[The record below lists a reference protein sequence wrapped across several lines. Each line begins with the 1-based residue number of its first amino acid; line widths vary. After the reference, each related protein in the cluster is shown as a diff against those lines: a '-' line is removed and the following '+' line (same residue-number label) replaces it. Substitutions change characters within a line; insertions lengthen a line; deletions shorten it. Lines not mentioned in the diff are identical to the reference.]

1 MKIVVGNLFA
11 IYKRE
16 IQSYFLSPFAYVIA
30 GIFWLVAGIVLV
42 TTVADLQNF
51 AAQRDQ
57 ALAAQGMGGLPP
69 FDAPIELQKSFLG
82 AMGSVILVIMPMLS
96 MGLYAEERRRGTL
109 ELLATSPITNW
120 AVALG
125 KLLAAVTFVFG
136 MILPVMVCE
145 AIVLGSS
152 SPVAPA
158 GVFLLG
164 HLGLLLM
171 AAAMLSIGMF
181 ISSLTSS
188 TLLAAILSFCIVLLL
203 WIVDAIG
210 KAVGGAIGPVL
221 NQFSILQHYL
231 NLVQGIVD
239 TSGLLMFAT
248 YIFLGIFLTALSVET
263 FRFQRSV

>member
-16 IQSYFLSPFAYVIA
+16 IQNYFLSPFAYVIA
-30 GIFWLVAGIVLV
+30 GIFWLVAGIVLI
-42 TTVADLQNF
+42 TTVADLQQF
-51 AAQRDQ
+51 AAQRD
-57 ALAAQGMGGLPP
+57 LAIQSQGMGSLPP
-69 FDAPIELQKSFLG
+69 FDAPMELQKSFLG
-82 AMGSVILVIMPMLS
+82 ALGSVILVIMPMLS

-109 ELLATSPITNW
+109 ELLATSPIANW

-125 KLLAAVTFVFG
+125 KLLAAITFVFG

-145 AIVLGSS
+145 ALILSS
-152 SPVAPA
+152 SNPGASPA
-158 GVFLLG
+158 VFFLG
-164 HLGLLLM
+164 HFGLLLM

-181 ISSLTSS
+181 ISSMTSS
-188 TLLAAILSFCIVLLL
+188 TLLAAILSFCVVLLL

-210 KAVGGAIGPVL
+210 KAVGGVVGPVL
-221 NQFSILQHYL
+221 NQFSLLQHYL

>member
-1 MKIVVGNLFA
+1 MKLVVGNFAA

-42 TTVADLQNF
+42 TTVVDLQQF

-57 ALAAQGMGGLPP
+57 ALQAQAMAGLPP
-69 FDAPIELQKSFLG
+69 FDAPTELQKSFLG
-82 AMGSVILVIMPMLS
+82 MIGSVILVIMPMLS

-120 AVALG
+120 AVALA
-125 KLLAAVTFVFG
+125 KLLAAITFVLG
-136 MILPVMVCE
+136 MILPVMLCE
-145 AIVLGSS
+145 AIILGSATPAA
-152 SPVAPA
+152 SPSI
-158 GVFLLG
+158 FLLG

-171 AAAMLSIGMF
+171 ASSMLSLGMF

-188 TLLAAILSFCIVLLL
+188 TLLAAILSFCVVLLL

-210 KAVGGAIGPVL
+210 KAMGGVIGPVL
-221 NQFSILQHYL
+221 NQFSLLQHYL
-231 NLVQGIVD
+231 NLVNGIID

-248 YIFLGIFLTALSVET
+248 YIFLGVFLTALSVET